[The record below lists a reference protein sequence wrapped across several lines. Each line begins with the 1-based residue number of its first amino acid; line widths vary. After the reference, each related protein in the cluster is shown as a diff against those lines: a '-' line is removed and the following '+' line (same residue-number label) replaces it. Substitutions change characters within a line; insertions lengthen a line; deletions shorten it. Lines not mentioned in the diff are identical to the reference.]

1 MFGTRIKT
9 DMNARHR
16 TGLWALAG
24 VFGLLAA
31 GCGGG
36 ISTDDMPSGPTSVPA
51 KAKEQPNVT
60 AEAGIPV
67 GVTGNGF
74 ADTMEVAKAKN
85 FAIREDPF
93 ALRPN
98 EVRYNNSQRSDRLLG
113 DLGGFITVWEPPE
126 EKPDPEQIR
135 EPQPY
140 RRLAGVI
147 LGDAVLALIEMED
160 GNTYMVRPGMQI
172 PNSEWSV
179 YSITAERAILRRK
192 GNKLPTEVA
201 VNLESPQQPRGG
213 GGGGGN
219 EGGNTNPGES
229 GPAPGGGPSRG
240 GMEGGGG
247 GGSAGRA
254 N

>member
-1 MFGTRIKT
+1 
-9 DMNARHR
+9 MNVRNRPGVAIV
-16 TGLWALAG
+16 AG
-24 VFGLLAA
+24 VFGLLMA

-36 ISTDDMPSGPTSVPA
+36 VEDDLPSGPTSVPA

-60 AEAGIPV
+60 AEAGIPF

-74 ADTMEVAKAKN
+74 AETMEVAKAKN

-98 EVRYNNSQRSDRLLG
+98 EVRYNNSQRSERLIG

-126 EKPDPEQIR
+126 EKPDPEQVR

-140 RRLAGVI
+140 RRLSGVI

-160 GNTYMVRPGMQI
+160 GNTYMVRPGQQI

-192 GNKLPTEVA
+192 STKLPTEVA
-201 VNLESPQQPRGG
+201 VNLESPRQQRGG

-229 GPAPGGGPSRG
+229 GPAPGTGPSRG